1 MTSSIWLQ
9 LLLQAAL
16 IAVNAFF
23 AASEIAVIELN
34 ASKLRKQV
42 QAGDKAAARMLKMVE
57 EPSDFLSTIQIAIT
71 LAGFLGSA
79 FAAENFS
86 SRLVSWVTEDLGF
99 TAISSNVLDIAAV
112 VLITLILSYFTLVL
126 GELVPKRIAM
136 QKPYH
141 VAKATSGVIRC
152 VAAVVKP
159 VIWLLSA
166 STNGILRLLRL
177 KTTAREEEV
186 TEDEIR
192 MMVDI
197 GEEKGAIQ
205 TEEKELI
212 DNIFEFN
219 NSTARDV
226 MTHSTE
232 IIFFDI
238 NRPRE
243 ELLSLFSQS
252 GRSRIPVVDG
262 DLNHLLGIVTIKDYC
277 LQPEKPLR
285 DILLPAYCVPETVP
299 ADVLFRDLQRKKT
312 HMAIV
317 VDEYGETSGLLT
329 LEDLLEEIVGDIYD
343 ESDGTDEAP
352 IRQVGE
358 NLWRVAGNA
367 DIEAVFEALNM
378 EAPEDLE
385 CDTLNGLVL
394 QQLTAIPDEGSTLDV
409 DASGLHIHVEQVRN
423 RKVEAALVGRAETE
437 KNQEENKE
445 EKLEQ
450 K

>member
-1 MTSSIWLQ
+1 M
-9 LLLQAAL
+9 
-16 IAVNAFF
+16 
-23 AASEIAVIELN
+23 
-34 ASKLRKQV
+34 
-42 QAGDKAAARMLKMVE
+42 
-57 EPSDFLSTIQIAIT
+57 
-71 LAGFLGSA
+71 
-79 FAAENFS
+79 
-86 SRLVSWVTEDLGF
+86 
-99 TAISSNVLDIAAV
+99 
-112 VLITLILSYFTLVL
+112 
-126 GELVPKRIAM
+126 
-136 QKPYH
+136 
-141 VAKATSGVIRC
+141 
-152 VAAVVKP
+152 
-159 VIWLLSA
+159 
-166 STNGILRLLRL
+166 
-177 KTTAREEEV
+177 
-186 TEDEIR
+186 
-192 MMVDI
+192 
-197 GEEKGAIQ
+197 
-205 TEEKELI
+205 
-212 DNIFEFN
+212 
-219 NSTARDV
+219 
-226 MTHSTE
+226 
-232 IIFFDI
+232 
-238 NRPRE
+238 
-243 ELLSLFSQS
+243 FSQS